1 MAKQAPQ
8 STSKKVNWRLVGRV
22 FVWTLIAASTLGAAR
37 TVHRWVM
44 DDPRF
49 IMVGSAADSEDN
61 ADFIVQGIG
70 HASRERIVNVF
81 AEDFG
86 KNIFLMPIDERRR
99 QLLAIDWIREAT
111 VARLWPNRIAIKV
124 EERTPV
130 AFLRLAAAD
139 PLRPRAARPALIDAD
154 GVILEQPEKAA
165 FSFPVIVGITERQGE
180 PERKQRVTRMLKLLR
195 DIKPVLKDVT
205 ITEVDVS
212 EQDLRMSAEVENSE
226 VELLMGDRQ
235 YARRMHNFL
244 VNYPEIHKRSPELKY
259 FDLRLEKRIIAREAA
274 E

>member
-1 MAKQAPQ
+1 MAKQAPAQ
-8 STSKKVNWRLVGRV
+8 AKKFNWRMAGRV
-22 FVWTLIAASTLGAAR
+22 TLWCLIAASTLGAAR
-37 TVHRWVM
+37 TVHRWVL

-70 HASRERIVNVF
+70 HASREQIVRVF

-86 KNIFLMPIDERRR
+86 KNIFLMPISERRR
-99 QLLAIDWIREAT
+99 QLLGIDWIREAT
-111 VARLWPNRIAIKV
+111 VARLWPNRIAISV

-130 AFLRLAAAD
+130 AFLRLGAAD
-139 PLRPRAARPALIDAD
+139 PLRPKAARPALIDSE
-154 GVILEQPEKAA
+154 GVILEQPEKAS
-165 FSFPVIVGITERQGE
+165 FSFPVVVGISERQAE
-180 PERKQRVTRMLKLLR
+180 PERKQRIARMLKLMR
-195 DIKPVLKDVT
+195 DIKPVIQNVT
-205 ITEVDVS
+205 VTEVDVS
-212 EQDLRMSAEVENSE
+212 EQDLRVSADVEKAE
-226 VELLMGDRQ
+226 VELLIGDRQ

-244 VNYPEIHKRSPELKY
+244 VNFPEIHRRSPELKY